1 LSSFERLQEQGK
13 KNSFTKKRIVSYDD
27 SFSISYK
34 NKKLVGQ
41 CNEEVWATKAKAWIA
56 AKSVTGNHQIE
67 QHAISTSRTESHHN
81 GYHDQYRQPAGLP
94 TEVTEH
100 LHPPVPQ
107 SSNDHVPF
115 PMTGQHRETNHLL
128 GTVSYR
134 PCSVCVT
141 FGCVSFRMELKII
154 LQIEVQW
161 CLQHR
166 LLVHFHPPMS
176 RRYLII
182 ILLLQVCI
190 AWEFNL
196 SVQRE

>member
-1 LSSFERLQEQGK
+1 MM
-13 KNSFTKKRIVSYDD
+13 IVSL
-27 SFSISYK
+27 FRTK
-34 NKKLVGQ
+34 TKKLVGQ
-41 CNEEVWATKAKAWIA
+41 CNEEDWATKAKAWIA

-81 GYHDQYRQPAGLP
+81 GYHDQYWQPAGLP

-100 LHPPVPQ
+100 LHPPLPQ
-107 SSNDHVPF
+107 SSNDHMPF

-128 GTVSYR
+128 GTVSYC

-141 FGCVSFRMELKII
+141 CGCVSFRMELKII

-196 SVQRE
+196 FVQREW